1 MGGRGDRANALGR
14 IAGKTGGILQKK
26 SLISISLREIF
37 VGFFSF
43 PADHEPPDSL
53 VELVAKLNAGVWD
66 DVVKH

>member
-1 MGGRGDRANALGR
+1 M
-14 IAGKTGGILQKK
+14 
-26 SLISISLREIF
+26 SLREIF
-37 VGFFSF
+37 VVFFSF